1 MFFTCTGILSLFS
14 VKHFLNLYPKVTFYC
29 LMRQHEIYLKLFL
42 PLLSMKTL
50 LRFHW
55 TFLLLG
61 TVFLQS
67 CSRNP
72 VTGKREIILMSAD
85 QEIALGQQSHP
96 SIVAS
101 MGLYEDKKLQSF
113 LTEKG
118 MAMAKISHRPEL
130 PYQFNIIDSPV
141 VNAFAVPG
149 GYVYFTRGIMAHFNN
164 EAEFAG
170 VLGHEIG
177 HVTARHSARQ
187 QTSQILGTVGLIAG
201 MVISPKLAQ
210 FGEQAMQGLQM
221 LMLSYSRAHE
231 SESDK
236 IGVEYSSKVGY
247 DAHQMANFFGTIKR
261 ISDNAGQAI
270 PNIMSTHPDPGDRFN
285 NVHSMA
291 KDWQAKNAG
300 NYAVNRDSYLQMING
315 IVYGEDPKQGFV
327 ENSVFYHPELRFQ
340 FPIPANWQTQNSPA
354 QFVMAPKD
362 GKAEMLLTVAQGST
376 LDSAAQ
382 NMVKQYNLKILES
395 ARKTIH
401 GNQAIVMV
409 SQQQPQQQQ
418 QGQAQQPQTPANTVQ
433 LGSWLIQYNG
443 LIYAIHGVTTA
454 DVFGSLYP
462 TFKNTAENFRLLNDP
477 DKLNRKPERIFVKS
491 APRNGTF
498 KDIMST
504 FGIPANRIEELGVV
518 NSMKAD
524 SPIQKGMLLKVVGK

>member
-1 MFFTCTGILSLFS
+1 
-14 VKHFLNLYPKVTFYC
+14 
-29 LMRQHEIYLKLFL
+29 
-42 PLLSMKTL
+42 MKTL
-50 LRFHW
+50 FRLHGIF
-55 TFLLLG
+55 FLLGMVL
-61 TVFLQS
+61 LQS

-72 VTGKREIILMSAD
+72 VTGKREIILMSTD
-85 QEIALGQQSHP
+85 QEIALGRESHP

-113 LTEKG
+113 ITEKG
-118 MAMAKISHRPEL
+118 MAMAKISHRPDL

-201 MVISPKLAQ
+201 MAISPKFAQ

-261 ISDNAGQAI
+261 ISDNSGQSI

-285 NVHSMA
+285 NVHAMA

-327 ENSVFYHPELRFQ
+327 ENNVFYHPELRFQ
-340 FPIPANWQTQNSPA
+340 FPVPAEWQTQNSPA
-354 QFVMAPKD
+354 QVVLAPKD
-362 GKAEMLLTVAQGST
+362 GKSGILFNVAESKT

-382 NMVKQYNLKILES
+382 NIVKQYNFKVLES
-395 ARKTIH
+395 TKKTIH
-401 GNQAIVMV
+401 GNPAIVMI
-409 SQQQPQQQQ
+409 SQQIPQQQ

-433 LGSWLIQYNG
+433 VGTWLIQYNG
-443 LIYAIHGVTTA
+443 LVYAIHGLSTA
-454 DVFGSLYP
+454 DVFASLYP
-462 TFKNTAENFRLLNDP
+462 TFKNTAENFRSLSDP
-477 DKLNRKPERIFVKS
+477 DKLNRKPERVFVKS

-498 KDIMST
+498 KEIMSAL
-504 FGIPANRIEELGVV
+504 GMPDKRLEELGVV

-524 SPIQKGMLLKVVGK
+524 TPIQKGMLVKVIGK